1 MTTIN
6 TSSMSQY
13 ASPVNLAV
21 KKEADSATA
30 PAVSEEK
37 KTVGASLPPVEV
49 KKSSGAGG
57 GKSAAEETIEKIKEQ
72 IKQTQKQLA
81 ALQAQLAAA
90 QGGSGTAEEKAQKA
104 MAIQM
109 QIASTNATLQ
119 TLQGALLQMMTSGGV
134 NTTA

>member
-21 KKEADSATA
+21 KKEADPATA
-30 PAVSEEK
+30 QAVSEEK
-37 KTVGASLPPVEV
+37 KTVGASLPPAEV